1 MKVSPH
7 NFSKSPVKEV
17 ICRYNSA
24 GQVIELYIPK
34 PYPGWLVIQDKLA
47 VSLDMYHS
55 DNFHDLMLQYT
66 DEFEL
71 FSDDEPDKL
80 ISIVHE
86 IPKIL
91 VSRMIMGPKT
101 EIFVRGNEQGTKI
114 LIRYIREK
122 EKITLEFQANSQID
136 KGYTRDMAAR
146 WFERAREDIHLLFDV
161 IVSEKLRKRL

>member
-1 MKVSPH
+1 
-7 NFSKSPVKEV
+7 
-17 ICRYNSA
+17 
-24 GQVIELYIPK
+24 
-34 PYPGWLVIQDKLA
+34 
-47 VSLDMYHS
+47 
-55 DNFHDLMLQYT
+55 
-66 DEFEL
+66 
-71 FSDDEPDKL
+71 
-80 ISIVHE
+80 
-86 IPKIL
+86 
-91 VSRMIMGPKT
+91 MIMGPKT